1 MAAYVPYLQS
11 LVEDIHS
18 TTIATIGADGH
29 PQTRVIDM
37 MLYDEQGVY
46 FLTARG
52 KAF

>member
-1 MAAYVPYLQS
+1 MTKQDYLKL

-37 MLYDEQGVY
+37 MLSDH
-46 FLTARG
+46 
-52 KAF
+52 